1 VNGPGEALYTDVGFT
16 GGGAGSG
23 MMYLNGAIARKL
35 ANADMVE
42 EIVDMVERKAAEL
55 EAVRAAEKVAAE

>member
-1 VNGPGEALYTDVGFT
+1 
-16 GGGAGSG
+16 
-23 MMYLNGAIARKL
+23 MYLNGAIARKL

-55 EAVRAAEKVAAE
+55 EAARAAEKVAAE